1 MERKDL
7 MVSLV
12 KSISDR
18 LNIITPFSTACLTLI
33 NDSLDAY
40 KTKDAIDNILSEKAV
55 TSYTTLLA
63 RISNLTE
70 DENKY
75 ELDNA
80 LIYKEGTAEHEHES
94 YVKPFIYYK
103 KNECLVMTTSLLF
116 EKCNGATSIE
126 DNVFIAIENIY
137 LSVKDDPESLNS
149 FLSNI
154 ENKKDYGYIV
164 LTDNNAND
172 AWNLYGYAFLCYI
185 NEAKFDIPV
194 ELAYP
199 ANTKFHNSAIVYD
212 SNVPYIQ
219 YFDVFNVMNE
229 SKHTQDVLGR
239 YLRMYQILEYF
250 AFRIHL
256 VKIANVSIRNSAF
269 VRTTIKEAHSSVIKE
284 EDEFLKMFVQ
294 LFKEVINPGK
304 LDVVSIIPYNNFLEK
319 NYGIKAGEQHCAK
332 KVGRILY
339 KLRNSIVHNKATEL
353 HFTYGNVDEY
363 RDGIGLIRLVTN
375 KMEEEIVKLLNDPN
389 RNELKFARSTMPL
402 Y

>member
-12 KSISDR
+12 RSIAVR
-18 LNIITPFSTACLTLI
+18 LNTIAPFSAASLSSI
-33 NDSLDAY
+33 NDSLDAD
-40 KTKDAIDNILSEKAV
+40 KTKDAIDNILGEKAT
-55 TSYTTLLA
+55 TSYTTLLK
-63 RISNLTE
+63 RIHDLTE
-70 DENKY
+70 DDNY

-80 LIYKEGTAEHEHES
+80 LFYKEGTADHAHES
-94 YVKPFIYYK
+94 YVKPLIYYK
-103 KNECLVMTTSLLF
+103 KNECLVITTRLLF
-116 EKCNGATSIE
+116 ENCNEAASIE
-126 DNVFIAIENIY
+126 DKVFIAIENIY
-137 LSVKDDPESLNS
+137 LSVKDTPDDLNS
-149 FLSNI
+149 FFSDI
-154 ENKKDYGYIV
+154 ENKNDYGYIA
-164 LTDNNAND
+164 LTNDNANE
-172 AWNLYGYAFLCYI
+172 AWNLYGYACLCYI
-185 NEAKFDIPV
+185 NEEKFDIPV

-229 SKHTQDVLGR
+229 SKHAQDVLGR

-269 VRTTIKEAHSSVIKE
+269 VRTTIKEAHRSVNNE
-284 EDEFLKMFVQ
+284 EEEFRKMFIQ
-294 LFKEVINPGK
+294 LFSGVTDDGK
-304 LDVVSIIPYNNFLEK
+304 LDATSITPYNYFLDK
-319 NYGIKAGEQHCAK
+319 NYGIKAGEQHCAS

-353 HFTYGNVDEY
+353 HFTYGNIDEY
-363 RDGIGLIRLVTN
+363 RDGIELIKLVTI
-375 KMEEEIVKLLNDPN
+375 KMEEEIVKLLNDPT
-389 RNELKFARSTMPL
+389 RTELKFASSKMPL

>member
-12 KSISDR
+12 RSISNR
-18 LNIITPFSTACLTLI
+18 LNAIAPFSAACLTLI
-33 NDSLDAY
+33 NDSLDAD
-40 KTKDAIDNILSEKAV
+40 KTKDAIDNILSERAA
-55 TSYTTLLA
+55 TSYTTLLN
-63 RISNLTE
+63 RIHNLTE

-80 LIYKEGTAEHEHES
+80 LIYKEGVADPAHES
-94 YVKPFIYYK
+94 LVKQLIYYK

-116 EKCNGATSIE
+116 EKCNTTASIE

-137 LSVKDDPESLNS
+137 LSVKDDPVSLNS
-149 FLSNI
+149 FFTNI
-154 ENKKDYGYIV
+154 ENKKDYGYIA
-164 LTDNNAND
+164 LTNNNAND
-172 AWNLYGYAFLCYI
+172 AWNIYGYACLCHI
-185 NEAKFDIPV
+185 NEEKFEIPV
-194 ELAYP
+194 ELTYP

-219 YFDVFNVMNE
+219 FFDVFNVMNE

-256 VKIANVSIRNSAF
+256 VTIANVSIRNSAF
-269 VRTTIKEAHSSVIKE
+269 VRTTIKEAHKSVNNE
-284 EDEFLKMFVQ
+284 EEEFLKMYVQ
-294 LFKEVINPGK
+294 LFPGVTSVGK
-304 LDVVSIIPYNNFLEK
+304 LDVAAITPYNNFLDK
-319 NYGIKAGEQHCAK
+319 NYGIKAGDQHCVK
-332 KVGRILY
+332 KIGRILY

-353 HFTYGNVDEY
+353 HFTYGNIDEY
-363 RDGIGLIRLVTN
+363 RDGIGLIKLVTA

-389 RNELKFARSTMPL
+389 RTELKFASPMMPL

>member
-18 LNIITPFSTACLTLI
+18 LNVITPFSTACLTLI

-304 LDVVSIIPYNNFLEK
+304 LDVVSITPYNNFLEK
-319 NYGIKAGEQHCAK
+319 NYGIKTGEQHCAK

-389 RNELKFARSTMPL
+389 RNEGSPEKTCV
-402 Y
+402 

>member
-12 KSISDR
+12 RSIAAR
-18 LNIITPFSTACLTLI
+18 LNTTAPFSAACLTSI
-33 NDSLDAY
+33 NDSLDAD
-40 KTKDAIDNILSEKAV
+40 KTKDAIDNILSEKAA
-55 TSYTTLLA
+55 TSYTTLLK
-63 RISNLTE
+63 RIHNLTE
-70 DENKY
+70 DENQY

-80 LIYKEGTAEHEHES
+80 LFYKEDTADPAHES
-94 YVKPFIYYK
+94 LVKPLLYYK

-116 EKCNGATSIE
+116 EKCNSTASIE

-137 LSVKDDPESLNS
+137 LSVKDDPISLNS
-149 FLSNI
+149 FLSYI
-154 ENKKDYGYIV
+154 ENKNDYGYIA
-164 LTDNNAND
+164 LTNNNAND
-172 AWNLYGYAFLCYI
+172 AWNFYGYACLCHI
-185 NEAKFDIPV
+185 NEEKFEIPV
-194 ELAYP
+194 ELTYP
-199 ANTKFHNSAIVYD
+199 ANTKFHNSAIVYN

-256 VKIANVSIRNSAF
+256 VTIANVSIRNSAF
-269 VRTTIKEAHSSVIKE
+269 VRTTIKEAHRSVNNE

-294 LFKEVINPGK
+294 LFSEVASVGK
-304 LDVVSIIPYNNFLEK
+304 LDDTSITPYNNFLEK
-319 NYGIKAGEQHCAK
+319 NYGIKVGEPHCAR

-389 RNELKFARSTMPL
+389 RSELKFARSSMPL

>member
-7 MVSLV
+7 MVSMV
-12 KSISDR
+12 RSISDR
-18 LNIITPFSTACLTLI
+18 LNAIAPFSATCLTLI
-33 NDSLDAY
+33 NESLDAD
-40 KTKDAIDNILSEKAV
+40 KTKDAIDNIFSEKAA
-55 TSYTTLLA
+55 TNYTTLLT
-63 RISNLTE
+63 RIHNLTE

-80 LIYKEGTAEHEHES
+80 LIYLEGMADPAHETL
-94 YVKPFIYYK
+94 VKPLIYFK

-116 EKCNGATSIE
+116 EKCNTTAGIE

-137 LSVKDDPESLNS
+137 LSVKDDPVSLNS

-154 ENKKDYGYIV
+154 ENKSDYGYIV
-164 LTDNNAND
+164 LTNNNAND
-172 AWNLYGYAFLCYI
+172 AWNLYGYACLCHI
-185 NEAKFDIPV
+185 NEEKFEIPV
-194 ELAYP
+194 ELTYP

-219 YFDVFNVMNE
+219 YFDVFNMMNE

-256 VKIANVSIRNSAF
+256 VTIANVSIRNSAF
-269 VRTTIKEAHSSVIKE
+269 VRTTIKEAHRSVNNE

-294 LFKEVINPGK
+294 LFPGVTSVGK
-304 LDVVSIIPYNNFLEK
+304 LDDSSIAPYNNFLDK
-319 NYGIKAGEQHCAK
+319 NYGIKVGDPHCVR

-353 HFTYGNVDEY
+353 HFTYGNVNEY

>member
-1 MERKDL
+1 MADPAHET
-7 MVSLV
+7 LV
-12 KSISDR
+12 K
-18 LNIITPFSTACLTLI
+18 P
-33 NDSLDAY
+33 
-40 KTKDAIDNILSEKAV
+40 
-55 TSYTTLLA
+55 
-63 RISNLTE
+63 
-70 DENKY
+70 
-75 ELDNA
+75 
-80 LIYKEGTAEHEHES
+80 LIY
-94 YVKPFIYYK
+94 FK

-116 EKCNGATSIE
+116 EKCNTTAGIE

-137 LSVKDDPESLNS
+137 LSVKDNPVSLNS

-154 ENKKDYGYIV
+154 ENKNDYGYIV
-164 LTDNNAND
+164 LTNNNAND
-172 AWNLYGYAFLCYI
+172 AWNIYGYACLCHI
-185 NEAKFDIPV
+185 NEEKFEIPV
-194 ELAYP
+194 ELTYP

-284 EDEFLKMFVQ
+284 EDEFQKMFVQ

-319 NYGIKAGEQHCAK
+319 NYGIKAGERHCAK

-375 KMEEEIVKLLNDPN
+375 KMEEEIVKLLNDPD

>member
-18 LNIITPFSTACLTLI
+18 LNAIAPFSATCFTLI
-33 NDSLDAY
+33 NESLDAD
-40 KTKDAIDNILSEKAV
+40 KTKDAIDNIFSEKAA
-55 TSYTTLLA
+55 TNYTTLLT
-63 RISNLTE
+63 RIHNLTE

-80 LIYKEGTAEHEHES
+80 LIYLEGMADPAHETL
-94 YVKPFIYYK
+94 VKPLIYFK

-116 EKCNGATSIE
+116 EKCNTTAGIE

-137 LSVKDDPESLNS
+137 LSVRDNPVSLNS

-154 ENKKDYGYIV
+154 ENKNDYGYIV
-164 LTDNNAND
+164 LTNNNAND
-172 AWNLYGYAFLCYI
+172 AWNLYGYACLCHI
-185 NEAKFDIPV
+185 NEEKFEIPV
-194 ELAYP
+194 ELTYP

-284 EDEFLKMFVQ
+284 EDEFQKMFVQ

-389 RNELKFARSTMPL
+389 RNELKFARSTMPW

>member
-18 LNIITPFSTACLTLI
+18 LNVITPFSTACLTLI

-304 LDVVSIIPYNNFLEK
+304 LDVVSITPYNNFLEK
-319 NYGIKAGEQHCAK
+319 NYGIKTGEQHCAK

-375 KMEEEIVKLLNDPN
+375 KMEEEIVKLLNDSN

>member
-18 LNIITPFSTACLTLI
+18 LNAIAPFSATCFTLI
-33 NDSLDAY
+33 NESLDAD
-40 KTKDAIDNILSEKAV
+40 KTKDAIDNIFSEKAA
-55 TSYTTLLA
+55 TNYTTLLT
-63 RISNLTE
+63 RIHNLTE

-80 LIYKEGTAEHEHES
+80 LIYLEGMADPAHETL
-94 YVKPFIYYK
+94 VKPLIYFK

-116 EKCNGATSIE
+116 EKCNTTAGIE

-137 LSVKDDPESLNS
+137 LSVKDNPVSLNS

-154 ENKKDYGYIV
+154 ENKNDYGYIV
-164 LTDNNAND
+164 LTNNNAND
-172 AWNLYGYAFLCYI
+172 AWNLYGYACLCHI
-185 NEAKFDIPV
+185 NEEKFEIPV
-194 ELAYP
+194 ELTYP
-199 ANTKFHNSAIVYD
+199 ANTKFHNSAMVYD
-212 SNVPYIQ
+212 SSVPYIQ
-219 YFDVFNVMNE
+219 DFDVFNVMNE

-256 VKIANVSIRNSAF
+256 VKIANVSIRNCAF

-284 EDEFLKMFVQ
+284 EDEFQKMFVQ

>member
-7 MVSLV
+7 MVSMV
-12 KSISDR
+12 RSISDR
-18 LNIITPFSTACLTLI
+18 LNAIAPFSATCLTLI
-33 NDSLDAY
+33 NESLDAD
-40 KTKDAIDNILSEKAV
+40 KTKDAIDNIFSEKAA
-55 TSYTTLLA
+55 TNYTTLLT
-63 RISNLTE
+63 RIHNLTE

-80 LIYKEGTAEHEHES
+80 LIYLEGMADPAHETL
-94 YVKPFIYYK
+94 VKPLIYFK

-116 EKCNGATSIE
+116 EKCNTTAGIE

-137 LSVKDDPESLNS
+137 LSVKDDPVSLNS

-154 ENKKDYGYIV
+154 ENKNDYGYIV
-164 LTDNNAND
+164 LTNNNAND
-172 AWNLYGYAFLCYI
+172 AWNLYGYACLCHI
-185 NEAKFDIPV
+185 NEEKFEIPV
-194 ELAYP
+194 ELTYP

-212 SNVPYIQ
+212 SDVPYIQ

-256 VKIANVSIRNSAF
+256 VTIANVSIRNSAF
-269 VRTTIKEAHSSVIKE
+269 VRTTIKEAHRSVNNE

-294 LFKEVINPGK
+294 LFPGVTSVGK
-304 LDVVSIIPYNNFLEK
+304 LDDSSITPYNNFLDK
-319 NYGIKAGEQHCAK
+319 NYGIKVGDPHCVR

-389 RNELKFARSTMPL
+389 RNELKLARSTMPL

>member
-12 KSISDR
+12 RSIADR
-18 LNIITPFSTACLTLI
+18 LNAITPFSTASLTLI
-33 NDSLDAY
+33 NDSLDAD
-40 KTKDAIDNILSEKAV
+40 KTKEAIDSILIERAV
-55 TSYTTLLA
+55 TNYTTLLT
-63 RISNLTE
+63 RIHNLTE
-70 DENKY
+70 DENKF

-80 LIYKEGTAEHEHES
+80 LSYKEGVADSAHES
-94 YVKPFIYYK
+94 LVKPLIYYK
-103 KNECLVMTTSLLF
+103 KNEYLVMTTGLLF
-116 EKCNGATSIE
+116 EKCNSHAIIE

-137 LSVKDDPESLNS
+137 LSVKDDPVSLNS
-149 FLSNI
+149 FLSYI
-154 ENKKDYGYIV
+154 ENKNDYGYIA
-164 LTDNNAND
+164 LTNNNAND
-172 AWNLYGYAFLCYI
+172 AWNLYGYAYLCHI
-185 NEAKFDIPV
+185 NEEKFDIPT

-256 VKIANVSIRNSAF
+256 VSIANVSIRNSAF
-269 VRTTIKEAHSSVIKE
+269 VRTTIKEAHRSVNNE
-284 EDEFLKMFVQ
+284 EEEFLKMFVQ
-294 LFKEVINPGK
+294 LFQGVTSIGK
-304 LDVVSIIPYNNFLEK
+304 LDVTSITPYNDFLDK
-319 NYGIKAGEQHCAK
+319 NYGIKAGDQHCVR

-363 RDGIGLIRLVTN
+363 KDGIGLIRLVTN

-389 RNELKFARSTMPL
+389 RTELKFARPEMPL

>member
-1 MERKDL
+1 MERKEL

-12 KSISDR
+12 RSIADR
-18 LNIITPFSTACLTLI
+18 LNAIAPFSADCLTSI
-33 NDSLDAY
+33 NDCLDAD
-40 KTKDAIDNILSEKAV
+40 KTKDAIDNILSEKAA
-55 TSYTTLLA
+55 TSYTTLLT
-63 RISNLTE
+63 RIHNLTE
-70 DENKY
+70 DGNNY

-80 LIYKEGTAEHEHES
+80 LFYKEGKADHAHES
-94 YVKPFIYYK
+94 FVKPLIYFK
-103 KNECLVMTTSLLF
+103 KNECLMMTTSLLF
-116 EKCNGATSIE
+116 EKCNGAASIE

-137 LSVKDDPESLNS
+137 LSVKDTPVSLNS
-149 FLSNI
+149 FLSDI
-154 ENKKDYGYIV
+154 ENKNDYGYIV
-164 LTDNNAND
+164 LTNDNAND
-172 AWNLYGYAFLCYI
+172 AWNLYGYACLCYI

-256 VKIANVSIRNSAF
+256 VSIANVSIRNSAF
-269 VRTTIKEAHSSVIKE
+269 VRTTIKEAHRSVNNE

-294 LFKEVINPGK
+294 LFPGVTSDDK
-304 LDVVSIIPYNNFLEK
+304 LDVTSITPYNIFLDK
-319 NYGIKAGEQHCAK
+319 NYGIKAGEQHCVR

-363 RDGIGLIRLVTN
+363 REGIGLIRLVTN

-389 RNELKFARSTMPL
+389 RTELKFASQMMPM

>member
-7 MVSLV
+7 MVSMV
-12 KSISDR
+12 RSISDR
-18 LNIITPFSTACLTLI
+18 LNAIAPFSATCLTLI
-33 NDSLDAY
+33 NESLDAD
-40 KTKDAIDNILSEKAV
+40 KTKDAIDNIFSEKAA
-55 TSYTTLLA
+55 TNYTTLLT
-63 RISNLTE
+63 RIHNLTE

-80 LIYKEGTAEHEHES
+80 LIYLEGMADPAHETF
-94 YVKPFIYYK
+94 VKPLIYFK

-116 EKCNGATSIE
+116 EKCNTTAGIE

-137 LSVKDDPESLNS
+137 LSVKDDPVSLNS

-154 ENKKDYGYIV
+154 ENKSDYGYIV
-164 LTDNNAND
+164 LTNNNAND
-172 AWNLYGYAFLCYI
+172 AWNLYGYACLCHI
-185 NEAKFDIPV
+185 NEEKFEIPV
-194 ELAYP
+194 ELTYP

-256 VKIANVSIRNSAF
+256 VTIANVSIRNSAF
-269 VRTTIKEAHSSVIKE
+269 VRTTIKEAHRSVNNE

-294 LFKEVINPGK
+294 LFPGVTSVGK
-304 LDVVSIIPYNNFLEK
+304 LDDSSIAPYNNFLDK
-319 NYGIKAGEQHCAK
+319 NYGIKVGDPHRVR

>member
-12 KSISDR
+12 RSIAVR
-18 LNIITPFSTACLTLI
+18 LNTIAPFSAASLSSI
-33 NDSLDAY
+33 NDSLDAD
-40 KTKDAIDNILSEKAV
+40 KTKDAIDNILGEKAT
-55 TSYTTLLA
+55 TSYTTLLK
-63 RISNLTE
+63 RIHDLTE

-75 ELDNA
+75 ELDDA
-80 LIYKEGTAEHEHES
+80 LIYKEGTADHAHES
-94 YVKPFIYYK
+94 YVKPLIYYK

-116 EKCNGATSIE
+116 EKCNSAASIE

-137 LSVKDDPESLNS
+137 LSVKDAPVSLNS
-149 FLSNI
+149 FLSYI
-154 ENKKDYGYIV
+154 ENKNDYGYIA
-164 LTDNNAND
+164 LTNDNANE
-172 AWNLYGYAFLCYI
+172 AWNLYGYASLCYI
-185 NEAKFDIPV
+185 NEEKFDIPA

-219 YFDVFNVMNE
+219 YFDVLNVMNE

-256 VKIANVSIRNSAF
+256 VSIANASIRNSAF
-269 VRTTIKEAHSSVIKE
+269 VRTTIKEAHRSVNNE
-284 EDEFLKMFVQ
+284 EGEFLKMYVQ
-294 LFKEVINPGK
+294 LFPGITSVGI
-304 LDVVSIIPYNNFLEK
+304 LDAAAISPYNNFLDK
-319 NYGIKAGEQHCAK
+319 NYGIKAGDHHCVK

-353 HFTYGNVDEY
+353 HFTYGNIDEY
-363 RDGIGLIRLVTN
+363 MDGIGLIKLVTV
-375 KMEEEIVKLLNDPN
+375 KMEDEIVKLLNDPT
-389 RNELKFARSTMPL
+389 RTELKFASSKMPL